1 MMRRSVPDRSTTAPG
16 TSAVIIVMGLLL
28 TVLAGC
34 SSSQAQPGKTQ
45 PAFAS
50 SGPGLVGATFS
61 VSDSSG
67 TKLDVTVKKV
77 IDPASGANKYSKPA
91 SGKHFVGVQLHVKN
105 AATTT
110 YQNNANN
117 ETTVVLSNGK
127 TRDAGYKPIVGCG
140 NFDNGQIKLASGKS
154 STGCVTFQVPDGD
167 RVTAVRYGNTVFPGT
182 TAEWRLP

>member
-1 MMRRSVPDRSTTAPG
+1 MRRNASGRSTTAPG
-16 TSAVIIVMGLLL
+16 TSAVIIVTGLAL

-50 SGPGLVGATFS
+50 SSPGPVGATLS

-91 SGKHFVGVQLHVKN
+91 SGKHFVGVQLRAEERRDPHLPE
-105 AATTT
+105 
-110 YQNNANN
+110 QRQQRDD
-117 ETTVVLSNGK
+117 EIVLSNGK
-127 TRDAGYKPIVGCG
+127 TRDAGYNPIADCG

-154 STGCVTFQVPDGD
+154 STGCVTFQVPNGA
-167 RVTAVRYGNTVFPGT
+167 RVSAVRYGNAVFPGT
-182 TAEWRLP
+182 AVEWRLP